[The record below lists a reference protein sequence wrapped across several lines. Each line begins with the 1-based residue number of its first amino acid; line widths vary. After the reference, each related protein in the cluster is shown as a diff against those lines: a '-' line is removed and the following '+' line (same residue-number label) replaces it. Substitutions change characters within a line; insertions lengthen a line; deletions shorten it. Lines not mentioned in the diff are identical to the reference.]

1 MVEVRTREE
10 AISSVDRAFAQW
22 GPTLGGIL
30 TQASATSGA
39 AETHASDVVRRCAT
53 RVAALEGLLSATAGE
68 ERRRIEIEL
77 AKARDS
83 RAGAERARARIAA
96 LRSQVAT
103 LARTHTAESTSRVG
117 AARATLARMSQSVQ
131 LYRGGAIGPDAS
143 TSPTTAAPGAG
154 SSDPLTPLGLRDVR
168 VEAADLEDSPIIGGF
183 GRGGASRSDY
193 RWAVQTWA
201 DLVGPG
207 IRRGLT
213 REDFA
218 QRDTDNASPPLR
230 RTADVYDLFLG
241 SHRIRVDQRP
251 DGSLDVV
258 NGRHRLAIARE
269 LGIHTLP
276 GQVS

>member
-10 AISSVDRAFAQW
+10 AINSVDKAFAQW
-22 GPTLGGIL
+22 GPNLVGIL

-53 RVAALEGLLSATAGE
+53 RVAALEALLSAAAGE
-68 ERRRIEIEL
+68 ERRRVEVEL
-77 AKARDS
+77 AKARES
-83 RAGAERARARIAA
+83 RARAERARARIAA

-131 LYRGGAIGPDAS
+131 LYRGGAIAHDAAFGA
-143 TSPTTAAPGAG
+143 TAAAPGTA
-154 SSDPLTPLGLRDVR
+154 SSDPLEPLGLQDVS
-168 VEAADLEDSPIIGGF
+168 VEAADLEDSPIVGGF
-183 GRGGASRSDY
+183 GRGGTTRSDY

-201 DLVGPG
+201 DLVEPG
-207 IRRGLT
+207 IRRGMT
-213 REDFA
+213 RVDFA

-230 RTADVYDLFLG
+230 RAADVYDLFLG
-241 SHRIRVDQRP
+241 SDRIRVDQRP

-269 LGIHTLP
+269 LGIRTLP